1 MNAQFHRNE
10 LYWGEG
16 FQEKLAKTS
25 VAIFGLGGVGGFA
38 LEALVRAGIGEFTL
52 VDFDKIS
59 ISNINRQIIAT
70 HSNVGISKVEA
81 WKKRLVD
88 INPNVKINA
97 IEDFYSASLNEE
109 IFAHSPNYV
118 VDAIDTLRSKIELL
132 EFCHTQKIKIITS
145 LGAGNRMDCAQLKVC
160 DLAEIK
166 TNCQF
171 AKNVIA
177 KLKRVK
183 IEANLPVVIS
193 DEPPKNLQKV
203 ENIEKITK
211 KNGETIEFRKFTPA
225 STSTVPAVCGY
236 LMANWILG
244 DMYNNFYDKII

>member
-1 MNAQFHRNE
+1 MTTQFHRNE

-16 FQEKLAKTS
+16 FQEKLSKTS
-25 VAIFGLGGVGGFA
+25 VTVFGLGGVGGFA

-88 INPNVKINA
+88 INPNVRINT
-97 IEDFYSASLNEE
+97 IEDFYSANLNEE
-109 IFAHSPNYV
+109 IFTHSPNYV

-132 EFCHTQKIKIITS
+132 QFCYQQKIKVITS
-145 LGAGNRMDCAQLKVC
+145 LGAGNRMDCAKLKVC
-160 DLAEIK
+160 DLGEIK
-166 TNCQF
+166 TSCQF

-177 KLKRVK
+177 KLKRSG

-211 KNGETIEFRKFTPA
+211 KNGEIVEFRKFTPA

-244 DMYNNFYDKII
+244 DMYEYFYAKII